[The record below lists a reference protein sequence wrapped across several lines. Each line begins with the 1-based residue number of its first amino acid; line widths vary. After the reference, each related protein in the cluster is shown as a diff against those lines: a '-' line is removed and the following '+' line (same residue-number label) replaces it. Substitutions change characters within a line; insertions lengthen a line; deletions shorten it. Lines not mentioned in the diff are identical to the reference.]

1 MLAAA
6 KRGDL
11 DVLFLVGAD
20 EIDTS
25 ALGSTFVVYVG
36 THGDAGAH
44 RADVILPGAAYTEK
58 QVTYVNTEG
67 RPQMTE
73 RASFPPGEAREDW
86 AIFRALSDALGATL
100 PWNNLDELR
109 RAMYKVAPQ
118 LARLDSRTRRRCG
131 RAGRPRQ
138 VPRRHVGRAL
148 PLTGHRLLHDQP
160 DRPRLQHHGRMLG
173 PEERAKARGGGVRP

>member
-25 ALGSTFVVYVG
+25 ALGSTFVVYMG

-67 RPQMTE
+67 RPQMT
-73 RASFPPGEAREDW
+73 AAGV
-86 AIFRALSDALGATL
+86 L
-100 PWNNLDELR
+100 P
-109 RAMYKVAPQ
+109 
-118 LARLDSRTRRRCG
+118 
-131 RAGRPRQ
+131 AGRGPRGLGDLPRP
-138 VPRRHVGRAL
+138 VGCARRHAAL
-148 PLTGHRLLHDQP
+148 EQSR
-160 DRPRLQHHGRMLG
+160 
-173 PEERAKARGGGVRP
+173 